1 MTGNSAKGR
10 ILIMSEQKRM
20 LRRRMLDLRES
31 LSPEQVRRESL
42 AVCERLV
49 RHPVFKE
56 GETIL
61 FYFPFRKEVDVRPAM
76 EEAWS
81 AGKRVVLPKADPATK
96 TLSFFSLRRGEP
108 LVSGSYGIP
117 EPSGKASAK
126 IPPGAIDLVVV
137 PGVAFDERGYRL
149 GYGGGYYDRFF
160 SRHPG
165 PFKRIG
171 VAYSFQVVPTV
182 CPEEH
187 DQRLDGL
194 ITPSKTL
201 SF

>member
-1 MTGNSAKGR
+1 
-10 ILIMSEQKRM
+10 MSEQKRV

-31 LSPEQVRRESL
+31 LPPEEARRESL

-49 RHPVFKE
+49 RHPAFRE

-81 AGKRVVLPKADPATK
+81 SGKRVVLPKADPGTK
-96 TLSFFSLRRGEP
+96 SLSFFSIRRGEP
-108 LVSGSYGIP
+108 LVAGAYGIP

-165 PFKRIG
+165 PFQRIG

-194 ITPSKTL
+194 ITPSETL

>member
-1 MTGNSAKGR
+1 
-10 ILIMSEQKRM
+10 MSERKRE
-20 LRRRMLDLRES
+20 LRRRILRMRES
-31 LSPEQVRRESL
+31 LTPEEVRRESQ

-49 RHPVFKE
+49 CHPAFDG

-81 AGKRVVLPKADPATK
+81 AGKRVVLPKADPETK
-96 TLSFFSLRRGEP
+96 SLAFYQLKRGEP

-117 EPSGKASAK
+117 EPPGEESAR
-126 IPPGAIDLVVV
+126 IPPDAIDLVVV
-137 PGVAFDERGYRL
+137 PGVAFDEQGYRL

-165 PFKRIG
+165 PFQRIG
-171 VAYSFQVVPTV
+171 VAYPFQVVSTV
-182 CPEEH
+182 YPDVH

-194 ITPSKTL
+194 ITPTVTL
-201 SF
+201 HF